1 MEQETTDSGHDNR
14 RHKRFRV
21 REGALAF
28 LGSVPGTITDI
39 SQGGMSVNYV
49 VFEKDPDQMLRLDI
63 FFSEG
68 DFYLQDIPGRIVSD
82 LDYPTEAPF
91 STVQVKRL
99 GIQFGEL
106 TSEQEAGLKYFLLH
120 NTISEA

>member
-1 MEQETTDSGHDNR
+1 LEQEITVVGRDSR

-49 VFEKDPDQMLRLDI
+49 VFEKNPDQVLRLDI
-63 FFSEG
+63 FFSED
-68 DFYLQDIPGRIVSD
+68 DFYLPDIPGRIVSD
-82 LDYPTEAPF
+82 IDYPSEVSF
-91 STVQVKRL
+91 SAVQVKRL
-99 GIQFGEL
+99 GIRFGEL
-106 TSEQEAGLKYFLLH
+106 TSEQETGLKYFILH
-120 NTISEA
+120 NTISAV

>member
-1 MEQETTDSGHDNR
+1 MEQETADAGRDSR

-49 VFEKDPDQMLRLDI
+49 VFEKYPDQILKLDI

-68 DFYLQDIPGRIVSD
+68 DFYLPGIPARIISD
-82 LDYPTEAPF
+82 VEYPPKAPF
-91 STVQVKRL
+91 SAVQVKRL

-106 TSEQEAGLKYFLLH
+106 TSEQEAGLKYFLIH

>member
-1 MEQETTDSGHDNR
+1 MKQKTTDAGRDGR

-21 REGALAF
+21 PEGALAF

-49 VFEKDPDQMLRLDI
+49 VFEKDPNQVLKLDI

-68 DFYLQDIPGRIVSD
+68 DFYLPGIPGRIVSD
-82 LDYPTEAPF
+82 VDYPPEAPF
-91 STVQVKRL
+91 SAVQVKRL

-106 TSEQEAGLKYFLLH
+106 TSEQEAGLQYFLLH
-120 NTISEA
+120 NTTSEA

>member
-1 MEQETTDSGHDNR
+1 MDCDNR

-28 LGSVPGTITDI
+28 LGSIPGTIFDI
-39 SQGGMSVNYV
+39 SQGGMCVNYV
-49 VFEKDPDQMLRLDI
+49 VFENDPDQELKLDI

-68 DFYLQDIPGRIVSD
+68 DFYLPDIPCRIVSD
-82 LDYPTEAPF
+82 TDYPSIAPF
-91 STVQVKRL
+91 SAVQVKRL

-106 TSEQEAGLKYFLLH
+106 SSEQEAGLQNFLLH
-120 NTISEA
+120 NTTS

>member
-1 MEQETTDSGHDNR
+1 VQKKTDAERDSR

-39 SQGGMSVNYV
+39 SQGGMSVKYV
-49 VFEKDPDQMLRLDI
+49 VFENDIDQVVKLDI

-68 DFYLQDIPGRIVSD
+68 DFYLPDIPGRIISD
-82 LDYPTEAPF
+82 VDYPSEAPF
-91 STVQVKRL
+91 SAVQVKRL

-120 NTISEA
+120 NTTAEV

>member
-1 MEQETTDSGHDNR
+1 MKSKTKKAGRENR

-39 SQGGMSVNYV
+39 SQGGISVNYV
-49 VFEKDPDQMLRLDI
+49 VFEKDPDQVLKLDI
-63 FFSEG
+63 FFSAG
-68 DFYLQDIPGRIVSD
+68 DFYLPGIPGRIVSD
-82 LDYPTEAPF
+82 EDYPSEAPF
-91 STVQVKRL
+91 SAVQVKRL

-106 TSEQEAGLKYFLLH
+106 TSEQEASLKYFLLH

>member
-1 MEQETTDSGHDNR
+1 MIQKSTATGRDRR

-21 REGALAF
+21 PEGVLAF

-39 SQGGMSVNYV
+39 SQGGMCVNYV
-49 VFEKDPDQMLRLDI
+49 VFEKNPDQELKLDI

-68 DFYLQDIPGRIVSD
+68 DFYLPGIPGRIVSD
-82 LDYPTEAPF
+82 IDYSSKAPF
-91 STVQVKRL
+91 SAVQVKRL

-106 TSEQEAGLKYFLLH
+106 TSEQETGLQHFLLH
-120 NTISEA
+120 NTISET